1 VEVFHLFSKK
11 NCDILKNKFLF
22 QRVSYVS
29 FFSHKLIRSHKS
41 EERLFNGQRLE
52 DTKEAIR
59 SHKSEERRRDYSMV
73 KG

>member
-1 VEVFHLFSKK
+1 MFEDTKEA
-11 NCDILKNKFLF
+11 
-22 QRVSYVS
+22 
-29 FFSHKLIRSHKS
+29 IRSHKS